1 MLLKKIGATSPNWQ
15 LRVLIQIL
23 RGRKVPA
30 TGCTGKLG
38 LVNMKREKMN
48 QNNQKNGVCDLIVE
62 ITNSL
67 KSCDLIGYSI
77 YNGYYSGGT
86 IIIDCLGRMGLDEVL
101 DMLDKTAKR
110 IQKVVDETKEATW
123 KQSAIY
129 EQIMQAPEA
138 SDEQKIK
145 AFIKK
150 TRYLDQLETLNS
162 QLSLL
167 YTLQIFAFKVKVLE
181 VTVEKMNE
189 QLVKSGILLKTGE
202 LDEVKK
208 NIDALKI
215 LIEAQYESMKEI
227 RETKTRAL
235 DYIK

>member
-1 MLLKKIGATSPNWQ
+1 MVVTVSWKYNYRLVW
-15 LRVLIQIL
+15 
-23 RGRKVPA
+23 GR
-30 TGCTGKLG
+30 T
-38 LVNMKREKMN
+38 
-48 QNNQKNGVCDLIVE
+48 
-62 ITNSL
+62 
-67 KSCDLIGYSI
+67 
-77 YNGYYSGGT
+77 
-86 IIIDCLGRMGLDEVL
+86 GLDEVL

-110 IQKVVDETKEATW
+110 IQKVADETKEATW
-123 KQSAIY
+123 KQSALY

-150 TRYLDQLETLNS
+150 ARYLDQLETLNS

-167 YTLQIFAFKVKVLE
+167 YTLQIFAFKVKVME
-181 VTVEKMNE
+181 VTVNNIND
-189 QLVKSGILLKTGE
+189 QLIKSGVLLKTEE
-202 LDEVKK
+202 LETIKK

-227 RETKTRAL
+227 RETKIKAL